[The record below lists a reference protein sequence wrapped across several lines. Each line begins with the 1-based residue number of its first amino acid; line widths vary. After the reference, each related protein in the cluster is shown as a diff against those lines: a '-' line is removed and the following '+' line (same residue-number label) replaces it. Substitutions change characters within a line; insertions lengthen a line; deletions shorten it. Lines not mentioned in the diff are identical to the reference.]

1 MAAAVDSISKR
12 SDEMT
17 ATLAP
22 ELAPVA
28 PPTNEPE
35 FIPGAPPPATVWAD
49 TWRGISAENPV
60 LVQMLGMCPTMA
72 VTNVLANG
80 IAMGLAT
87 TFVLVGSGL
96 FVSLLKKYIAHEVRI
111 TSYILIIA
119 TFVTLAD
126 LLLAASF
133 PEISKALGPFIPLIV
148 ANCLLLGRAEAFAA
162 KVGPVRAV
170 ADGMGMGIGFTLS
183 LSAMSAIRELL
194 GRGTLLG
201 FDILGPRWEPWVFM
215 VLPPGGFFTLGL
227 LLITAA
233 WIDQKRRN
241 RRMAEAK

>member
-1 MAAAVDSISKR
+1 VT
-12 SDEMT
+12 T
-17 ATLAP
+17 A
-22 ELAPVA
+22 VA
-28 PPTNEPE
+28 PASTPVVAPAVPPVVAPD
-35 FIPGAPPPATVWAD
+35 FVPGAPPPATLSAD
-49 TWRGISAENPV
+49 VWRGIAAENPV

-80 IAMGLAT
+80 IAMGVAT

-96 FVSLLKKYIAHEVRI
+96 FVSLFRKFIAYEVRI

-170 ADGMGMGIGFTLS
+170 ADGMGMGIGFTLA
-183 LSAMSAIRELL
+183 LMAMSAIRELL
-194 GRGTLLG
+194 GRGSLLG
-201 FDILGPRWEPWVFM
+201 FDILGPHWEPWVFM

-227 LLITAA
+227 LLITAG
-233 WIDQKRRN
+233 WFDEIRR
-241 RRMAEAK
+241 RRRAVEAR

>member
-1 MAAAVDSISKR
+1 
-12 SDEMT
+12 MT
-17 ATLAP
+17 AA
-22 ELAPVA
+22 A
-28 PPTNEPE
+28 PPTFAPAPE
-35 FIPGAPPPATVWAD
+35 FVPGAPPTATLFAD
-49 TWRGISAENPV
+49 TWRGIAAENPV

-80 IAMGLAT
+80 IAMGVAT

-96 FVSLLKKYIAHEVRI
+96 IVSLFRKYIAYEVRI

-126 LLLAASF
+126 LLLAATF

-170 ADGMGMGIGFTLS
+170 ADGLGMGIGFTLA

-194 GRGTLLG
+194 GRGSLLG

-227 LLITAA
+227 LLIAVA
-233 WIDQKRRN
+233 WFGERR
-241 RRMAEAK
+241 RRRAVVT

>member
-1 MAAAVDSISKR
+1 MS
-12 SDEMT
+12 T
-17 ATLAP
+17 T
-22 ELAPVA
+22 VA
-28 PPTNEPE
+28 PPTLAPPELSPGTSTPAPE
-35 FIPGAPPPATVWAD
+35 FVPGAPPPATLMAD
-49 TWRGISAENPV
+49 TWRGIAAENPV

-96 FVSLLKKYIAHEVRI
+96 FVSLFRKYIAHEVRI

-170 ADGMGMGIGFTLS
+170 ADGLGMGLGFTLS

-194 GRGTLLG
+194 GRGSLLG
-201 FDILGPRWEPWVFM
+201 VDILGPRFEPWVFM

-227 LLITAA
+227 LLITVA
-233 WIDQKRRN
+233 WIAELKRR
-241 RRMAEAK
+241 RRAVVAS

>member
-1 MAAAVDSISKR
+1 MTAAV
-12 SDEMT
+12 
-17 ATLAP
+17 AP
-22 ELAPVA
+22 RAEAL
-28 PPTNEPE
+28 PE
-35 FIPGAPPPATVWAD
+35 FVPGAPPPATVWQD
-49 TWRGISAENPV
+49 TWRGIAAENPV

-80 IAMGLAT
+80 IAMGVAT

-96 FVSLLKKYIAHEVRI
+96 FVSLLKKYIAHEVRL

-162 KVGPVRAV
+162 KVGPARAV
-170 ADGMGMGIGFTLS
+170 ADGMGMGLGFTLS
-183 LSAMSAIRELL
+183 LGAMSALRELL
-194 GRGTLLG
+194 GRGSLLG
-201 FDILGPRWEPWVFM
+201 IDILGPHWEPWVFM

-227 LLITAA
+227 LLILAA
-233 WIDQKRRN
+233 WVDEKRR
-241 RRMAEAK
+241 RLRLKAVK

>member
-1 MAAAVDSISKR
+1 V
-12 SDEMT
+12 T
-17 ATLAP
+17 TTLAP
-22 ELAPVA
+22 ATAPDLIPGA
-28 PPTNEPE
+28 WPPAAPE
-35 FIPGAPPPATVWAD
+35 FVPGAPPPATLWAD
-49 TWRGISAENPV
+49 TWRGIAKENPV

-80 IAMGLAT
+80 IAMGVAT
-87 TFVLVGSGL
+87 MFVLVGSGL
-96 FVSLLKKYIAHEVRI
+96 FVSLLRKYIAHEVRI

-183 LSAMSAIRELL
+183 LAAMSAIRELL
-194 GRGTLLG
+194 GRGSLLG
-201 FDILGPRWEPWVFM
+201 FDILGPGWEPWVFM
-215 VLPPGGFFTLGL
+215 VLPAGGFFTLGL

-233 WIDQKRRN
+233 WIDELRRKRRLVV
-241 RRMAEAK
+241 AK

>member
-1 MAAAVDSISKR
+1 
-12 SDEMT
+12 MT
-17 ATLAP
+17 ATVVPAP
-22 ELAPVA
+22 TPAPAPPAAPAPV
-28 PPTNEPE
+28 PD
-35 FIPGAPPPATVWAD
+35 FIPGAPPPAPLWAD
-49 TWRGISAENPV
+49 TWRGITAENPV

-80 IAMGLAT
+80 IAMGAAT

-96 FVSLLKKYIAHEVRI
+96 FVSIFRKYIAHEVRI

-126 LLLAASF
+126 LLLAATF

-162 KVGPVRAV
+162 KVGPLRAV
-170 ADGMGMGIGFTLS
+170 ADGLGMGVGFTLS
-183 LSAMSAIRELL
+183 LSAMSAVRELL
-194 GRGTLLG
+194 GRGSLLG
-201 FDILGPRWEPWVFM
+201 FHVLGPHWEPWVFM

-227 LLITAA
+227 LLMTAA
-233 WIDQKRRN
+233 WLDTRKRR
-241 RRMAEAK
+241 RGARSIA

>member
-1 MAAAVDSISKR
+1 MTAAVASMPAS
-12 SDEMT
+12 
-17 ATLAP
+17 AP
-22 ELAPVA
+22 EFV
-28 PPTNEPE
+28 
-35 FIPGAPPPATVWAD
+35 PGAPPPATLWAD
-49 TWRGISAENPV
+49 TWRGIAAENPV

-80 IAMGLAT
+80 VAMGVAT

-96 FVSLLKKYIAHEVRI
+96 FVSLFRKYIAHEVRI

-133 PEISKALGPFIPLIV
+133 PEISKSLGPFIPLIV
-148 ANCLLLGRAEAFAA
+148 ANCLLLGRADAFAA

-170 ADGMGMGIGFTLS
+170 ADGAGMGIGFTLV

-194 GRGTLLG
+194 GRGELLG
-201 FDILGPRWEPWVFM
+201 IDILGPHWEPWVFM

-227 LLITAA
+227 LLIAA
-233 WIDQKRRN
+233 GWMDERKRR
-241 RRMAEAK
+241 RRAAEAK

>member
-1 MAAAVDSISKR
+1 VTTTIAPAPA
-12 SDEMT
+12 T
-17 ATLAP
+17 APDLIPGAWPPAAP
-22 ELAPVA
+22 EFV
-28 PPTNEPE
+28 
-35 FIPGAPPPATVWAD
+35 PGAPPPATLWAD
-49 TWRGISAENPV
+49 TWRGIAKENPV

-80 IAMGLAT
+80 IAMGVAT
-87 TFVLVGSGL
+87 MFVLVGSGL
-96 FVSLLKKYIAHEVRI
+96 FVSLLRKYIAHEVRI

-183 LSAMSAIRELL
+183 LAAMSAIRELL
-194 GRGTLLG
+194 GRGSLLG

-215 VLPPGGFFTLGL
+215 VLPAGGFFTLGL

-233 WIDQKRRN
+233 WIDELRRKRRLVV
-241 RRMAEAK
+241 AK

>member
-1 MAAAVDSISKR
+1 MRCHAMPDVPGRRKP
-12 SDEMT
+12 T
-17 ATLAP
+17 AG
-22 ELAPVA
+22 EDFV
-28 PPTNEPE
+28 
-35 FIPGAPPPATVWAD
+35 
-49 TWRGISAENPV
+49 RGLWKENPTF
-60 LVQMLGMCPTMA
+60 VQMLGMCPTMA

-87 TFVLVGSGL
+87 MFVLVGSGL
-96 FVSLLKKYIAHEVRI
+96 FVSLFRKYIAHEVRI

-170 ADGMGMGIGFTLS
+170 ADGMGMGLGFTLS
-183 LSAMSAIRELL
+183 LAAMSALRELL
-194 GRGTLLG
+194 GRGSLLG
-201 FDILGPRWEPWVFM
+201 YDIMGPRWEPWVFM

-227 LLITAA
+227 LLITVAWVGQRRRRARATIAA
-233 WIDQKRRN
+233 
-241 RRMAEAK
+241 

>member
-1 MAAAVDSISKR
+1 MTTAAAPTI
-12 SDEMT
+12 
-17 ATLAP
+17 AP
-22 ELAPVA
+22 S
-28 PPTNEPE
+28 PE
-35 FIPGAPPPATVWAD
+35 FVPGAPAPATLFAD
-49 TWRGISAENPV
+49 TWRGIAAENPV

-80 IAMGLAT
+80 IAMGVAT

-96 FVSLLKKYIAHEVRI
+96 IVSIFRKYIAYEVRI

-170 ADGMGMGIGFTLS
+170 ADGLGMGIGFTLA
-183 LSAMSAIRELL
+183 LSAMSALRELL
-194 GRGTLLG
+194 GRGSLLG
-201 FDILGPRWEPWVFM
+201 HDVLGPRWEPWVFM

-227 LLITAA
+227 LLIAVA
-233 WIDQKRRN
+233 WFAERR
-241 RRMAEAK
+241 RQRAVAT

>member
-1 MAAAVDSISKR
+1 
-12 SDEMT
+12 MT
-17 ATLAP
+17 TTVAPAPATAPDLIPGAWPPAAP
-22 ELAPVA
+22 EFV
-28 PPTNEPE
+28 
-35 FIPGAPPPATVWAD
+35 PGAPPPATLWAD
-49 TWRGISAENPV
+49 TWRGIAKENPV

-80 IAMGLAT
+80 IAMGVAT
-87 TFVLVGSGL
+87 MFVLVGSGL
-96 FVSLLKKYIAHEVRI
+96 FVSLLRKYIAHEVRI

-183 LSAMSAIRELL
+183 LAAMSAIRELL
-194 GRGTLLG
+194 GRGSLLG
-201 FDILGPRWEPWVFM
+201 FDLLGPRWEPWVFM
-215 VLPPGGFFTLGL
+215 VLPAGGFFTLGL

-233 WIDQKRRN
+233 WIDELRRKRR
-241 RRMAEAK
+241 MVVAK

>member
-1 MAAAVDSISKR
+1 V
-12 SDEMT
+12 T
-17 ATLAP
+17 TTLAP
-22 ELAPVA
+22 APATA
-28 PPTNEPE
+28 PDLIPGAWPPAAPE
-35 FIPGAPPPATVWAD
+35 FVPGAPPPATLWAD
-49 TWRGISAENPV
+49 TWRGIAKENPV

-80 IAMGLAT
+80 IAMGVAT

-96 FVSLLKKYIAHEVRI
+96 FVSLLRNYIAHEVRI

-183 LSAMSAIRELL
+183 LAAMSAIRELL
-194 GRGTLLG
+194 GRGSLLG

-215 VLPPGGFFTLGL
+215 VLPAGGFFTLGL
-227 LLITAA
+227 LLITVA
-233 WIDQKRRN
+233 WIDELRRKRRLVV
-241 RRMAEAK
+241 AK

>member
-1 MAAAVDSISKR
+1 V
-12 SDEMT
+12 T
-17 ATLAP
+17 TTLAP
-22 ELAPVA
+22 ATAPELIPGVW
-28 PPTNEPE
+28 PPAAPE
-35 FIPGAPPPATVWAD
+35 FVPGAPPLVPLWAD
-49 TWRGISAENPV
+49 AWRGIARENPV

-80 IAMGLAT
+80 IAMGVAT

-96 FVSLLKKYIAHEVRI
+96 FVSLLRKYIAHEVRI

-170 ADGMGMGIGFTLS
+170 ADGMGMGLGFTLS
-183 LSAMSAIRELL
+183 LAAMSAVRELL
-194 GRGTLLG
+194 GRGSLLG

-215 VLPPGGFFTLGL
+215 VLPAGGFFTLGL

-233 WIDQKRRN
+233 WIDELRRK
-241 RRMAEAK
+241 RRMAVVK

>member
-1 MAAAVDSISKR
+1 MTTAAAP
-12 SDEMT
+12 
-17 ATLAP
+17 TLAR
-22 ELAPVA
+22 A
-28 PPTNEPE
+28 PE
-35 FIPGAPPPATVWAD
+35 FVPGAPPPATLFAD
-49 TWRGISAENPV
+49 TWRGIAAENPV

-80 IAMGLAT
+80 IAMGVAT

-96 FVSLLKKYIAHEVRI
+96 IVSLFRKYIAHEVRI

-126 LLLAASF
+126 LLLAATF

-170 ADGMGMGIGFTLS
+170 ADGLGMGIGFTLA
-183 LSAMSAIRELL
+183 LSAMSALRELL
-194 GRGTLLG
+194 GRGSLLG
-201 FDILGPRWEPWVFM
+201 HDVLGPHWEPWVFM

-227 LLITAA
+227 LLIAIA
-233 WIDQKRRN
+233 WFAERR
-241 RRMAEAK
+241 RRQAVAT

>member
-1 MAAAVDSISKR
+1 
-12 SDEMT
+12 MT
-17 ATLAP
+17 TTIAPAPATAPDLIPGAWPPAAP
-22 ELAPVA
+22 EFV
-28 PPTNEPE
+28 
-35 FIPGAPPPATVWAD
+35 PGAPPPATLWAD
-49 TWRGISAENPV
+49 TWRGIAKENPV

-80 IAMGLAT
+80 IAMGVAT
-87 TFVLVGSGL
+87 MFVLVGSGL
-96 FVSLLKKYIAHEVRI
+96 FVSLLRKYIAHEVRI

-183 LSAMSAIRELL
+183 LAAMSAIRELL
-194 GRGTLLG
+194 GRGSLLG

-215 VLPPGGFFTLGL
+215 VLPAGGFFTLGL

-233 WIDQKRRN
+233 WIDELRRKRRLVV
-241 RRMAEAK
+241 AK

>member
-1 MAAAVDSISKR
+1 MTTTVAPAPAAAPDFV
-12 SDEMT
+12 
-17 ATLAP
+17 
-22 ELAPVA
+22 
-28 PPTNEPE
+28 
-35 FIPGAPPPATVWAD
+35 PGAPPPATLWAD
-49 TWRGISAENPV
+49 TWRGIAAENPV

-80 IAMGLAT
+80 IAMGVAT

-96 FVSLLKKYIAHEVRI
+96 FVSLLRKYIAHEVRI

-126 LLLAASF
+126 LLLAATF

-170 ADGMGMGIGFTLS
+170 ADGLGMGIGFTLS

-194 GRGTLLG
+194 GRGSLLG

-227 LLITAA
+227 LLIAVGWFA
-233 WIDQKRRN
+233 ERKRRA
-241 RRMAEAK
+241 RALLAVGVR

>member
-1 MAAAVDSISKR
+1 
-12 SDEMT
+12 MT
-17 ATLAP
+17 AGA
-22 ELAPVA
+22 APVTTTA
-28 PPTNEPE
+28 PDWV
-35 FIPGAPPPATVWAD
+35 PGAPPPATLWAD
-49 TWRGISAENPV
+49 TWRGIAAENPV

-80 IAMGLAT
+80 IAMGVAT

-96 FVSLLKKYIAHEVRI
+96 IVSLFRKVIAHEVRI

-170 ADGMGMGIGFTLS
+170 ADGLGMGIGFSLA

-194 GRGTLLG
+194 GRGSLLG
-201 FDILGPRWEPWVFM
+201 VDVLGPRWEPWVFM

-227 LLITAA
+227 LLIAAA
-233 WIDQKRRN
+233 WIDDLRR
-241 RRMAEAK
+241 RRRARAVA